1 MGGKMLLMNHGFIGL
16 LMNHGFIGLAL
27 SDVIY
32 TIYSVFM

>member
-1 MGGKMLLMNHGFIGL
+1 MLLMNHGFIGL